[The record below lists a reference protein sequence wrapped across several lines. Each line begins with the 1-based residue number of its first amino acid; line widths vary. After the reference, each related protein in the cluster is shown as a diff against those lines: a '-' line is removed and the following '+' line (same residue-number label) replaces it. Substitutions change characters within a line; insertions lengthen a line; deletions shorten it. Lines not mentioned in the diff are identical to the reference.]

1 MVKTPE
7 ANFSISLNTFSC
19 WHDIWSH
26 QGGHLWQRE
35 GLTAIVTH
43 NEYSQPE
50 IVNSFISALVLIGL
64 LQDGAHN
71 SPCYVFPILMK
82 HLQTLNLGRIEKLML
97 LYLHNWFYVRSK
109 IFLWDTQTKG
119 SWREWLAKALLSPS
133 HVMVKITYIW
143 CLNGD
148 NLEVLYQLGLPVA
161 SNRNWL
167 QPC

>member
-1 MVKTPE
+1 MVNTPE

-97 LYLHNWFYVRSK
+97 LYLHN
-109 IFLWDTQTKG
+109 
-119 SWREWLAKALLSPS
+119 
-133 HVMVKITYIW
+133 
-143 CLNGD
+143 
-148 NLEVLYQLGLPVA
+148 
-161 SNRNWL
+161 
-167 QPC
+167 